1 VSAYIDTEERS
12 AHYRVKGLDREAQR
26 VLITEF
32 ASSKQSQDI
41 TLSYNCQGVGRI
53 HHFRRSAADPAFVPN
68 PLPLDPA
75 SRALALP
82 PQAMMQAQVFQNA
95 VCSWRCWY
103 CFVDYN
109 LLDGNP
115 KRSTFL
121 SADDL
126 IDLYSAE
133 PIQCPIIDLSGGQ
146 PDLVP
151 EWVLWMMDA
160 LQARGLEQQV
170 YLWSDDNLSNEYLW
184 QCLTAEELRRLASYP
199 TYGRVGCFKGFD
211 TESFSFNTRAA
222 PDFFAKQF
230 KIMNRLV
237 NTGLDMYG
245 YVTLTSDNA
254 QHIELKVADFVTRL
268 QEEVHPLFPLR
279 TVPLPILEFTPTR
292 SRMGEEHYRALIIQQ
307 EAVAAWNSQLEQRF
321 SAQLRS
327 APIYSHNLGVR
338 ANLL

>member
-1 VSAYIDTEERS
+1 MSAYIDTEERS
-12 AHYRVKGLDREAQR
+12 AHYRVKGLDRESKR

-41 TLSYNCQGVGRI
+41 TLPYNCQGIGRI
-53 HHFRRSAADPAFVPN
+53 HHFRRSATVSDFAPN

-103 CFVDYN
+103 CFVDYK

-115 KRSTFL
+115 KLSKFF

-126 IDLYSAE
+126 IELYLAE
-133 PIQCPIIDLSGGQ
+133 AIQCPIIDISGGQ
-146 PDLVP
+146 PDLLP

-160 LQARGLEQQV
+160 IQKRGLEKKV

-184 QCLTAEELRRLASYP
+184 QYLTTDELRRLVSYP

-211 TESFSFNTRAA
+211 AESFSFNTKAE
-222 PDFFAKQF
+222 PKLFDKQF
-230 KIMNRLV
+230 KVMSRLV
-237 NTGLDMYG
+237 KTGLDMYG
-245 YVTLTSDNA
+245 YVTLTSDTN
-254 QHIELKVADFVTRL
+254 QHIERKVADFVTRL
-268 QEEVHPLFPLR
+268 QEEIHPLFPLR
-279 TVPLPILEFTPTR
+279 TVPLPIREFTPTR
-292 SRMGEEHYRALIIQQ
+292 SRMKEQHYRALAIQQ
-307 EAVAAWNSQLEQRF
+307 EAAVAWNSIIEKRF
-321 SAQLRS
+321 SPQLRME
-327 APIYSHNLGVR
+327 PIYAHDLGVR
-338 ANLL
+338 ENFS